1 MNYSRLETL
10 GLLLHDLSR
19 IMRKRF
25 DRRARKLGLPRAQ
38 WRVLSVLRIQQGIN
52 QSSLAEALEI
62 EPITLARHI
71 DRLEENGWVERR
83 ANPKDRR
90 AWLLYLDDSVQ
101 SILKDLEQISE
112 SNREAALAGFSDAEV
127 RRFIDNLK
135 RAKANLDAAECDEG
149 EHVMSA
155 GEHEKVAGERIG

>member
-1 MNYSRLETL
+1 MNYSRHETL

-25 DRRARKLGLPRAQ
+25 DRRARKLGLTRAQ

-62 EPITLARHI
+62 EPITIARHI
-71 DRLEENGWVERR
+71 DRLEGNGWVERR
-83 ANPKDRR
+83 ADPKDRR
-90 AWLLYLDDSVQ
+90 AWLLYLDNSVQ

-135 RAKANLDAAECDEG
+135 RAKVNLDAAECDEV
-149 EHVMSA
+149 EDLMST
-155 GEHEKVAGERIG
+155 GEHEKVAGGRNG

>member
-1 MNYSRLETL
+1 MNYSRHETL
-10 GLLLHDLSR
+10 GLLLYDLSR

-25 DRRARKLGLPRAQ
+25 DRRARKLGLTRAQ
-38 WRVLSVLRIQQGIN
+38 WRVLSVLRFQQGIN

-71 DRLEENGWVERR
+71 DRLEGNGWVERR
-83 ANPKDRR
+83 ADPKDRR

-112 SNREAALAGFSDAEV
+112 WNREAALAGFSEAEV

-135 RAKANLDAAECDEG
+135 RAKANLDAAECDEV
-149 EHVMSA
+149 EHVMST
-155 GEHEKVAGERIG
+155 GEHEKVAGERNG